1 MHQTSATHKTSSFD
15 APYFVLF
22 MMNALYFMVAST
34 FTPYLAAYYRALDF
48 SMLEV
53 GVLAAVGSV
62 SSILIQPFWS
72 HLSDRLGNRLKVL
85 RIVLLGSTA
94 SILLFMLPRS
104 FVGLFL
110 VVVVFQ
116 AFFTAVMPVQ
126 DAISLTYCN
135 QRRKSYAGSGS
146 AVRSD
151 MRCW

>member
-1 MHQTSATHKTSSFD
+1 
-15 APYFVLF
+15 

-104 FVGLFL
+104 LSGCFWWLWCF
-110 VVVVFQ
+110 
-116 AFFTAVMPVQ
+116 
-126 DAISLTYCN
+126 
-135 QRRKSYAGSGS
+135 RRFSPL
-146 AVRSD
+146 
-151 MRCW
+151 